1 MATTTSFVKSRNV
14 RAAIF
19 TLGITDTTSAEMFKL
34 PANALILDWIVNVQT
49 AVSGG
54 TTTLDVGTAAD
65 GSAYINTLTVSTK
78 GKVTLTTQVKTLC
91 ITHIGVV
98 IIKRFRKCNPHRI
111 YFKYG
116 ILRQLSNESGKQ
128 GR

>member
-19 TLGITDTTSAEMFKL
+19 TLTFADTTSAEMFKL

-54 TTTLDVGTAAD
+54 TTQLSVGTSADSAAYL
-65 GSAYINTLTVSTK
+65 AAVSVATA
-78 GKVTLTTQVKTLC
+78 GKVTLTTTVADPGDETSVITPIYANLGAGNTAGQVQ
-91 ITHIGVV
+91 V
-98 IIKRFRKCNPHRI
+98 ICVYALQIDRK
-111 YFKYG
+111 
-116 ILRQLSNESGKQ
+116 L
-128 GR
+128 

>member
-19 TLGITDTTSAEMFKL
+19 TLTYADTTSAEMFKL

-54 TTTLDVGTAAD
+54 TTTLDVGTSAD
-65 GSAYINTLTVSTK
+65 GSAYLNTVTVSAK
-78 GKVTLTTQVKTLC
+78 GKVTLTTQVADPGDETS
-91 ITHIGVV
+91 VV
-98 IIKRFRKCNPHRI
+98 TPIYANLGASNTAGAVQVICVYALDVDRK
-111 YFKYG
+111 
-116 ILRQLSNESGKQ
+116 L
-128 GR
+128 